1 MSIHIFF
8 NKILRHH
15 NSFNKAPPLFFPPAN
30 PEDNLSLPTI
40 SDCDSIKQCY
50 FLTSLPNVTIFKCMS
65 YIR

>member
-15 NSFNKAPPLFFPPAN
+15 NYFNKAPLLFPSAN
-30 PEDNLSLPTI
+30 PENNLPLPTI
-40 SDCDSIKQCY
+40 SDCDSLKQCY